1 MGARRPGLPTGGSP
15 WRKTVPAPLG
25 SVNIV
30 EKTDSL
36 AMAPCDATQNAPP
49 RATRLTLA
57 TLCMAVLIAQ
67 IDTSVVNLAVRP
79 IGRYFHA
86 GMGPLQ
92 WVVDGYN
99 LVYAILLLTGGLL
112 ADLYGRRRV
121 FMAGA
126 AVFAVTSFLSAF
138 APSLPFLIAAR
149 SLAGAGA
156 ALLLPASLATVRVVW
171 TDPVSRGRALG
182 IWAAC
187 NGLAF
192 VVGPALGGFL
202 IGQFGWRSIFFVVA
216 PVAIATLL
224 LAPRA
229 LPESSDPEDR
239 HFDAAGQIFGALAL
253 AGLVAAAIAWRQTSV
268 AVPLLAGAGLALALF
283 VRIERRRGAAA
294 LVPLDLLRVRMFRG
308 ALTATAGMT
317 FGMYGVTFLMPLLWI
332 GEGAL
337 TPAAAGLALVPMAL
351 VFTLVSPLSGALTA
365 RLGQRVTAAGGVAV
379 ISCGL
384 MEISLTASRASL
396 SDSEIGLVLAGL
408 GMGLATGPL
417 MGAAVGAVSQAR
429 SGTAASLINVARMVG
444 ATLGVAILGA
454 VFAAAGGGSA
464 GLFWAMGLGG
474 GVQLCAAAWAQ
485 AAMRDRNPP
494 ARQVALRS

>member
-1 MGARRPGLPTGGSP
+1 M
-15 WRKTVPAPLG
+15 
-25 SVNIV
+25 
-30 EKTDSL
+30 EKIDSL
-36 AMAPCDATQNAPP
+36 ATAPYDVAHNAPP
-49 RATRLTLA
+49 LA

-86 GMGPLQ
+86 GIASLQ

-121 FMAGA
+121 FMVGA
-126 AVFAVTSFLSAF
+126 AVFAVTSFLSTF
-138 APSLPFLIAAR
+138 APSLLFLVAAR
-149 SLAGAGA
+149 ALAGAGA

-202 IGQFGWRSIFFVVA
+202 IGHFGWRSIFLVVA

-229 LPESSDPEDR
+229 LPESSDPKDR
-239 HFDAAGQIFGALAL
+239 HFDAGGQIFGALAL
-253 AGLVAAAIAWRQTSV
+253 AGLVAAAIAWRQTPV
-268 AVPLLAGAGLALALF
+268 AAALIVGAGLALALF
-283 VRIERRRGAAA
+283 LRIERHRGAAA
-294 LVPLDLLRVRMFRG
+294 LVPLDLMRARLFRG

-317 FGMYGVTFLMPLLWI
+317 FGMYGAIFLMPLFWI
-332 GEGAL
+332 TEGAL
-337 TPAAAGLALVPMAL
+337 TPMGAGLALMPMAL

-365 RLGQRVTAAGGVAV
+365 RFGQRVAAAGGVAV
-379 ISCGL
+379 IGCGL
-384 MEISLTASRASL
+384 LEISLTAHSASL
-396 SDSEIGLVLAGL
+396 PETEIGLVLAGL
-408 GMGLATGPL
+408 GMGFATGPL

-429 SGTAASLINVARMVG
+429 SGTAASLINVARMIG
-444 ATLGVAILGA
+444 GTLGVAILGA
-454 VFAAAGGGSA
+454 VFTAAGGGSP
-464 GLFWAMGLGG
+464 GLFWALGLGG

-494 ARQVALRS
+494 ARQVAQRS